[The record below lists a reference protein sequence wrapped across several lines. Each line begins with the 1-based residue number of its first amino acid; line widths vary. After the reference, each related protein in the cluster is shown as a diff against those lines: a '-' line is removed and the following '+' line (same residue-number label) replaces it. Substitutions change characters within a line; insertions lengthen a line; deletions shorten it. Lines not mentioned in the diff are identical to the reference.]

1 MIRLMVLIIRM
12 IIIMIKDRQN
22 INRVAFQSSTLMMVL
37 TLVTSSLP
45 GAIIILFII
54 SIIFTIV
61 IILIIFTTIDMIF
74 TIKTNPGSAT
84 SQ

>member
-22 INRVAFQSSTLMMVL
+22 INRVAFQSSTLMMVW

-54 SIIFTIV
+54 SIIITIV
-61 IILIIFTTIDMIF
+61 IILIIFTIDMIF
-74 TIKTNPGSAT
+74 TIKTNSGSAT